1 MSLHQAKLLSG
12 RPEKG
17 AVDPGLLSAWR
28 SAEVDLVEVLEVP
41 DESLTALSLQAIAFM
56 EVGKP
61 AKAKAVL
68 IGLGAL
74 GRVHLVDVLVL
85 VRALAAEGHAEQ
97 AAIGLAHEQRLERG
111 LGLRVPEGP
120 PLVVLRDYLSQLA
133 PLSVAEIQAEWEE
146 QRRLAGAVT
155 SYLAWLDQ
163 LCGQKAPL
171 LRVEAALRAI
181 GPSAALSDFPQKA
194 LKAAIKQVGTPR
206 PQATVAAS
214 ERSALDR
221 LGARLGAPVREA
233 LRTAAIRAPS
243 PRFQRLLL
251 AAAELVDQA
260 ATTPSYCVT
269 RMGWHYPRTM
279 AEYRAGRFSPMVAEL
294 SEMRWMH
301 SLEMAESGLQ
311 EVAAAPKPEV
321 ALEVFLRERF
331 FSECGHDLGR
341 APIPG
346 ASTEAI
352 ARALEHQLLTPLRAL
367 NETILDFDFT
377 ELGAPDDVRRMVDA
391 LTRAIAR
398 EDYAHFGPFW
408 ASKLNDG
415 TGGFDVAG
423 HRLLVD
429 LKKVGA
435 FGATPKQE

>member
-1 MSLHQAKLLSG
+1 MLSG

-17 AVDPGLLSAWR
+17 VIDPGLLSAWR

-41 DESLTALSLQAIAFM
+41 EEALTALSLQAIAFM

-61 AKAKAVL
+61 AKAKAVVL
-68 IGLGAL
+68 GLGAL

-85 VRALAAEGHAEQ
+85 VRALAAEGQEAD

-111 LGLRVPEGP
+111 LGLRIPEGP
-120 PLVVLRDYLSQLA
+120 PLVVLRDYLGQLER
-133 PLSVAEIQAEWEE
+133 LSVAEIQAEWEE
-146 QRRLAGAVT
+146 QRRLAGALT

-163 LCGQKAPL
+163 LSGQKAPL
-171 LRVEAALRAI
+171 LRVEAALKAV
-181 GPSAALSDFPQKA
+181 GPSAALSAFPQKG
-194 LKAAIKQVGTPR
+194 LKSAIKQVGTPQAR
-206 PQATVAAS
+206 AAQAPQTL
-214 ERSALDR
+214 EPLER
-221 LGARLGAPVREA
+221 LGARLGAPVKEA
-233 LRTAAIRAPS
+233 LRAGALRAPG
-243 PRFQRLLL
+243 PRFLRLLE

-269 RMGWHYPRTM
+269 RMGWHYPRTLT
-279 AEYRAGRFSPMVAEL
+279 EYRSGRFAPMVAEL
-294 SEMRWMH
+294 SEMRWVH
-301 SLEMAESGLQ
+301 SLEVAAESLLAI
-311 EVAAAPKPEV
+311 AAAPQPEL

-331 FSECGHDLGR
+331 FTECGYDLNR
-341 APIPG
+341 APIPD

-352 ARALEHQLLTPLRAL
+352 LRALKHQLLTPLRAL

-377 ELGAPDDVRRMVDA
+377 GLGSPDDVRRMVDA
-391 LTRAIAR
+391 LMRAIAR
-398 EDYAHFGPFW
+398 EDYAHFGPYW

-429 LKKVGA
+429 LKKAGA
-435 FGATPKQE
+435 FGASPKQE